1 MNTSYWHMN
10 ATKGG
15 ANLLLG
21 ANCAYKR
28 GLSVMFLRVLF
39 VLALTRSGCIVS
51 GISILLFLQ
60 PLISY
65 NAETILSVA
74 LLHN

>member
-15 ANLLLG
+15 AN
-21 ANCAYKR
+21 CAYKR
-28 GLSVMFLRVLF
+28 GLSVIFLRVLF
-39 VLALTRSGCIVS
+39 VLALTRSGYIVS